1 MEENKNMNEQNDEVL
16 NEAESAEE
24 TAAEAKKSKKQEK
37 ASKDDAK
44 KLRAELA
51 LMQKSAEESA
61 KKAAEAEDRYLRLA
75 AEYDNFRKRSAKER
89 DGIYADAAADALTS
103 LLPLID
109 NLQRASAYTESD
121 KLAEGVKMIL
131 STLPAV
137 LEKMNVTQFGEAGE
151 TFDPNL
157 HNAVMHIDDEAYGE
171 GEIVDVLQTGY
182 KLGDKVIRYAMVKT
196 AN

>member
-1 MEENKNMNEQNDEVL
+1 MEEKKNTEETPVKESTSH
-16 NEAESAEE
+16 EAERDPKKEKKDEKSAKNEL
-24 TAAEAKKSKKQEK
+24 
-37 ASKDDAK
+37 K
-44 KLRAELA
+44 KLRAEI
-51 LMQKSAEESA
+51 AELKKNADETA
-61 KKAAEAEDRYLRLA
+61 KKLAECEDKYLHLA

-89 DGIYADAAADALTS
+89 DGIYADATADALSS

-131 STLPAV
+131 SGLPAV
-137 LEKMNVTQFGEAGE
+137 LDKMNVKQFGEKGE

-157 HNAVMHIDDEAYGE
+157 HNAVMHIDDDAYGE
-171 GEIVDVLQTGY
+171 GEIVDVLQSGY
-182 KLGDKVIRYAMVKT
+182 KVGDKIIRYAMVKT